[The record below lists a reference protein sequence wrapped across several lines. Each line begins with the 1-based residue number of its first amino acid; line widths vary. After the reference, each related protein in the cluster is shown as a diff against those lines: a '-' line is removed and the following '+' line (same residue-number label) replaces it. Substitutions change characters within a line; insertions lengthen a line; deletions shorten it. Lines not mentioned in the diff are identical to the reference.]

1 MGVVSSV
8 RGQREMKRAVESD
21 NYRCIAP
28 GTDTQTPSLL
38 ITDMVKLRNTLCSD
52 FCEHLFL
59 DRTFQS

>member
-1 MGVVSSV
+1 
-8 RGQREMKRAVESD
+8 MKRAVESD

-38 ITDMVKLRNTLCSD
+38 ITDMVKLRNTLCGD